1 MIKQPSM
8 GPIYSLEISKLNS
21 KIEKKNKNDGFRL
34 NSFRIHNHQINPSIK
49 PIKSVLSFR
58 NVMDSKS
65 KEFRAV
71 FSDRTHKKNIYKSKF
86 AIFKQKDSTDV
97 LKQEE
102 KIIII

>member
-1 MIKQPSM
+1 
-8 GPIYSLEISKLNS
+8 
-21 KIEKKNKNDGFRL
+21 
-34 NSFRIHNHQINPSIK
+34 
-49 PIKSVLSFR
+49 
-58 NVMDSKS
+58 MDSKS